1 MVIYAIAVIPL
12 PHMQID
18 QAEKLSGN
26 RTKSVAY
33 VDEFTG
39 AGSIT
44 KLFYWGNTLTILDPL
59 FGYHP
64 NKLNVG

>member
-12 PHMQID
+12 PHMQVD

-44 KLFYWGNTLTILDPL
+44 KLFYW
-59 FGYHP
+59 
-64 NKLNVG
+64 